1 VFALLTARYG
11 MRWTRLQDDDRAFR
25 LGCADWERHL
35 ADLSR
40 EEIDA
45 GFELDAKR
53 QVQAMNDG
61 RECWPLGPA
70 EFAALCRPRTVPAHR
85 PFQRLPKPKVDKQ
98 IAAAGIEAMRRA
110 LRS

>member
-1 VFALLTARYG
+1 MTARYG
-11 MRWTRLQDDDRAFR
+11 GRWTRQQDDDRAFR
-25 LGCADWERHL
+25 LGCADWERQL

-40 EEIDA
+40 EDIDA

-70 EFAALCRPRTVPAHR
+70 EFAALCRQQR
-85 PFQRLPKPKVDKQ
+85 PSSYQALPKPKVNKE
-98 IAAAGIEAMRRA
+98 IAAAALQAMRRA